1 MILDI
6 KKYGADKY
14 GALRKKCINVK
25 PEHPSIQKL
34 IDDMFETV
42 KFYGG
47 VGLAAPQVDWSLN
60 MFIINTPSF
69 QEVLINPEVSAY
81 GNHLQVREGCLSFPN
96 LETPTSR
103 QSKVAVRY
111 LDRNWIQRT
120 RDLEGLLAIIVQHEY
135 DHLQGK
141 LIIDF

>member
-47 VGLAAPQVDWSLN
+47 VGLAAPQVDWALN
-60 MFIINTPSF
+60 MFIINTSTF
-69 QEVLINPEVSAY
+69 QEVMINPEVSAY
-81 GNHLQVREGCLSFPN
+81 GNHLQVREGCISFPN